1 MRVSVA
7 LNTLQING
15 ETVIDHIHHP
25 GGGGIPYERGGN
37 ARRLA

>member
-25 GGGGIPYERGGN
+25 GGGDPI
-37 ARRLA
+37 